1 MAGDKLPNGKMTA
14 VFDSLTFAVLDCP
27 PPKFTKGEAPNT
39 TTNSNV
45 TFESF
50 GESEF
55 ITIENMTME
64 CAFRADD
71 YKVLSTTMNARGE
84 LTLTDKEG
92 TTYVFADVEMM
103 SYDGTGFTKDDF
115 PKASIEFKFFTGEL
129 GDTAPVITIGT

>member
-14 VFDSLTFAVLDCP
+14 VFGSITFGVLDCP
-27 PPKFTKGEAPNT
+27 PPKFTKGESPNT

-50 GESEF
+50 GESEY

-64 CAFRADD
+64 CAFRAND
-71 YKVLSTTMNARGE
+71 YKELPTIMNSRE
-84 LTLTDKEG
+84 LLTLTDKEG
-92 TTYVFADVEMM
+92 TTYAFADVELM

-115 PKASIEFKFFTGEL
+115 PKASVEFKIFTGEL
-129 GDTAPVITIGT
+129 GDTAPVITVGT